1 MSSAATSLA
10 LLRTAKVAGLTAMLA
25 LASQAAAA
33 PIPEAYRESV
43 QQTQA
48 LARALYEK
56 QRAAGAAEA
65 LWGRDVREKSDL
77 RERGQ
82 IVEALGDGSL
92 RVSVAQGGANKPVVS
107 RQVDVKDGVI
117 LPGTNA
123 RLPEGAAPSPQG
135 ALLWAARAT
144 ALGALRRQARLAGMM
159 RHFTD
164 RCPGSFRTVAL
175 TIGDGAAAPDAI
187 YVYFLWEPREPEFMV
202 LGGHFRVELTPSGE
216 DIVAIRESEL
226 QCQGLLSAGSGIDP
240 DNIAFRLAIT
250 HADASH
256 PNEIQVLSTIGTRNS
271 LSVSTPE
278 SGILWRVAR
287 GHIRFIEYE
296 S

>member
-1 MSSAATSLA
+1 MSSAVNSPA
-10 LLRTAKVAGLTAMLA
+10 LRRTAKVAGLTAMLA
-25 LASQAAAA
+25 LASQAAAV
-33 PIPEAYRESV
+33 PIPEAYRDSV

-48 LARALYEK
+48 LARALYDK
-56 QRAAGAAEA
+56 QRAASAAET
-65 LWGRDVREKSDL
+65 LWGSDAREKSDL

-82 IVEALGDGSL
+82 IVEVLGDGRL
-92 RVSVAQGGANKPVVS
+92 RVSIAQGGANDPVVS
-107 RQVDVKDGVI
+107 RQVAVKDGAI
-117 LPGTNA
+117 LPGSDT
-123 RLPEGAAPSPQG
+123 RLPQGAAPSPRG

-164 RCPGSFRTVAL
+164 RCPGSFRTVTLA
-175 TIGDGAAAPDAI
+175 IGDGAAAEAI
-187 YVYFLWEPREPEFMV
+187 YVYFLWEPREPGFMV
-202 LGGHFRVELTPSGE
+202 LGGHFRVELTPGGE

-226 QCQGLLSAGSGIDP
+226 QCQHLLSAGSGIDP
-240 DNIAFRLAIT
+240 DDIAFRLAIT
-250 HADASH
+250 HADADH

-287 GHIRFIEYE
+287 GRIRFIEYI